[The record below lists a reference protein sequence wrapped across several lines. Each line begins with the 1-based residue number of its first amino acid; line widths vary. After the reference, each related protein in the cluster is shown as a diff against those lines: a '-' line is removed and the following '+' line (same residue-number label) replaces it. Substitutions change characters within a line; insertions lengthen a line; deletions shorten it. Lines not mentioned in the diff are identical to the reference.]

1 MALNTNTAKNQ
12 NKLYILKV
20 RTQDAEKKPL
30 PVHFEVFEKKTVEV
44 EGKTEERWVTTTT
57 TKDVTGDLNSI
68 ELTER
73 EFKGEKIPGVKVT
86 LVDDSQKESYLLDL
100 RYNIVSRSLFN
111 SLFGLTS
118 FENLEIGVY
127 QTKPKSADGKSY
139 ASISLKQN
147 GKRVDWKFDKN
158 SIPPIETVKIGK
170 KEVSNFDNMNEFYI
184 KHLQNLSAKLR
195 SNRSQVKS
203 ASAPASVHEVD
214 THEIPVSIGDEG
226 SDDDSS
232 GAEKLF

>member
-30 PVHFEVFEKKTVEV
+30 PVHFEVFEKKTIEV
-44 EGKTEERWVTTTT
+44 EGKPEDRWVTATT
-57 TKDVTGDLNSI
+57 TKDVTGDLNNI
-68 ELTER
+68 E
-73 EFKGEKIPGVKVT
+73 VT

-100 RYNIVSRSLFN
+100 RYNMVSRSLFN
-111 SLFGLTS
+111 SLFGLNS

-127 QTKPKSADGKSY
+127 QTKPKTADGKSY

-184 KHLQNLSAKLR
+184 KHLQNLSVKLR
-195 SNRSQVKS
+195 SNRAHTKS
-203 ASAPASVHEVD
+203 VSVPAPAHEVD
-214 THEIPVSIGDEG
+214 THEIPASIGDDG
-226 SDDDSS
+226 SDDDSG